1 MCFFTG
7 VLFTNTWHFTTCASN
22 DSGSVLQYAVC
33 LNINPVPM
41 GRDFVPLSVGLFKS
55 TTLYAHIKLRVR
67 WNRGSRVFSGRGR
80 SLLC

>member
-1 MCFFTG
+1 MCFYTG

-22 DSGSVLQYAVC
+22 DSGSVVQYDYITLQRQSC

-67 WNRGSRVFSGRGR
+67 WNRGSSING
-80 SLLC
+80 

>member
-1 MCFFTG
+1 MIAEVYYNMITY
-7 VLFTNTWHFTTCASN
+7 LTK
-22 DSGSVLQYAVC
+22 AVC

-67 WNRGSRVFSGRGR
+67 WNRGSSING
-80 SLLC
+80 